1 MTADHRIRLL
11 YVIAYQQRWPL
22 AESLCRLIDRTRFD
36 VTFILL
42 HAAVSPLVPHL
53 EAAGIPHLSIRFA
66 GKRHLPRAIH
76 AIFAY
81 CRARAIDVVHTHFM
95 NACLAG
101 LIAARLARVPVRIH
115 TRHHAGPLPWSHR
128 EPWGELYDR
137 WNNRLSTRIIA
148 PCQQAREALV
158 FRDGVAPRKVRVIHH
173 GVAPEA
179 FDDVSPE
186 RVTALRAKYQLN
198 GEGPVI
204 GVAARFERI
213 KGVHY
218 IIAAFGDLLADFP
231 EARLVLANA
240 RGGYSRQIKRML
252 AKLPADRICEIAFE
266 DDIHAFYRLCDLFV
280 HTPIGPRMEGFGQV
294 FVEPLMAR
302 VPAIFTRSG
311 VAAEFP
317 DEPPVARFVPFR
329 DSAQIH
335 AAMKSLLTDERARQ
349 MLIRNGRRLV
359 DDHFAIAP
367 MVRHME
373 RVYQICATGVMP

>member
-1 MTADHRIRLL
+1 MTYRR
-11 YVIAYQQRWPL
+11 
-22 AESLCRLIDRTRFD
+22 S
-36 VTFILL
+36 
-42 HAAVSPLVPHL
+42 VSPHYAPSTNCM
-53 EAAGIPHLSIRFA
+53 ARGRSSAWPPASSA
-66 GKRHLPRAIH
+66 SRA
-76 AIFAY
+76 
-81 CRARAIDVVHTHFM
+81 CTTSLR
-95 NACLAG
+95 
-101 LIAARLARVPVRIH
+101 
-115 TRHHAGPLPWSHR
+115 PLP
-128 EPWGELYDR
+128 
-137 WNNRLSTRIIA
+137 T
-148 PCQQAREALV
+148 
-158 FRDGVAPRKVRVIHH
+158 
-173 GVAPEA
+173 
-179 FDDVSPE
+179 
-186 RVTALRAKYQLN
+186 
-198 GEGPVI
+198 
-204 GVAARFERI
+204 
-213 KGVHY
+213 
-218 IIAAFGDLLADFP
+218 
-231 EARLVLANA
+231 NA

-252 AKLPADRICEIAFE
+252 AKVPADRICEIAFE

-373 RVYQICATGVMP
+373 RLYQICATGVMP